1 MIVFHSKQNG
11 FYPDLKEP
19 LYNVYMCVSFCLP
32 LHRWHATKYFVSNMN
47 SWRMV
52 ELISVTEPNRK
63 EQLFHMHALPRCVCV
78 YAINSNEESGHK
90 INIRRSNWRNKKN
103 SLIEQEDRVKET
115 HMRRGYAASVCLQQ
129 QYNITDDCI
138 CRRRQLL
145 VLINFS
151 KVLATSTHIV
161 KYYTSNGRCSLSL
174 LASPNT
180 LASHYGKLWETMHRI
195 GSCSMVYARQKFI
208 DILSISFN

>member
-90 INIRRSNWRNKKN
+90 INIRRSNWRNKK
-103 SLIEQEDRVKET
+103 KFT
-115 HMRRGYAASVCLQQ
+115 HWTRRSCERDAYEAWICSKRMLAATI
-129 QYNITDDCI
+129 QYYWW
-138 CRRRQLL
+138 LYL
-145 VLINFS
+145 S
-151 KVLATSTHIV
+151 STSIVGFNKFFESSSHKHIHC
-161 KYYTSNGRCSLSL
+161 K
-174 LASPNT
+174 
-180 LASHYGKLWETMHRI
+180 
-195 GSCSMVYARQKFI
+195 
-208 DILSISFN
+208 ILHF